1 MTDINEKINK
11 IWDAVVSGSLDLA
24 KNIIIAIIVFYI
36 GKFAINFLIKVVKKV
51 MLRRNVDETVSKFI
65 LNILKISLQVT
76 LFIAIIGILGVKTS
90 SIMGLIAATG
100 FGVGMALSGT
110 MQNFANGILLL
121 VFHPYKVGDFIE
133 VNNISGTVKA
143 IQIFHTILVTTDNKV
158 IYIPNGTL
166 GTATMINYNQQVTR
180 RIDWV
185 IDIDYGED
193 FERVKA
199 VIESII
205 ASEPNMLK
213 EPAPVVELNELS
225 ASSVKVLLR
234 CWVATGNYWTL
245 YYSVN
250 RKIYEQFNQ
259 NNINFPYPQIT
270 VHTSK

>member
-1 MTDINEKINK
+1 MNNLLMRYVFDRKHTATETEK
-11 IWDAVVSGSLDLA
+11 GL
-24 KNIIIAIIVFYI
+24 
-36 GKFAINFLIKVVKKV
+36 
-51 MLRRNVDETVSKFI
+51 
-65 LNILKISLQVT
+65 LQ
-76 LFIAIIGILGVKTS
+76 
-90 SIMGLIAATG
+90 
-100 FGVGMALSGT
+100 
-110 MQNFANGILLL
+110 
-121 VFHPYKVGDFIE
+121 IE
-133 VNNISGTVKA
+133 VRISGTVKA
-143 IQIFHTILVTTDNKV
+143 IQIFHTILVTTDNKD
-158 IYIPNGTL
+158 IYIPNGTM

-193 FERVKA
+193 FDRVKA
-199 VIESII
+199 VI
-205 ASEPNMLK
+205 ASEPNILK

>member
-36 GKFAINFLIKVVKKV
+36 GKFAINFLLKVVKKV

-133 VNNISGTVKA
+133 VNDISGTVKA

-158 IYIPNGTL
+158 IYIPNGTM

-193 FERVKA
+193 FDRVKA
-199 VIESII
+199 VIDSII
-205 ASEPNMLK
+205 ASEPNILK

-250 RKIYEQFNQ
+250 IKIYEQFNQ